1 VSAVHPRVPCD
12 DDTFTC
18 EGNEIFLR
26 CINEDGVHIGDLR
39 VAQTN
44 GPLHADTLVNAANA
58 GMRYMRNQIVD
69 AALTDI
75 LNAHTSGD
83 GGAGDD
89 RTGDDGTGDDGGEE
103 IARGGDQP

>member
-58 GMRYMRNQIVD
+58 GMRYMRDQVVD
-69 AALTDI
+69 AAITDI
-75 LNAHTSGD
+75 LNAHTGDRRDDGNEDD
-83 GGAGDD
+83 GGEG
-89 RTGDDGTGDDGGEE
+89 GGEE